1 MTVGR
6 SDYRNLNLVSPFNPT
21 PTAPVSAA
29 LVLTPDV
36 ALTRSPAPIIPPA
49 PTRCTRLNS
58 EFAAAAARLTGPQRT
73 GGIGGSPRARLH
85 NSRHRP
91 AAAGSAPH
99 AAGLFDELDKLLDAQ
114 RFLISGVRAASPGK
128 PFGRRNY
135 NSFVRAYEGYA
146 KRTMER
152 ALAAT
157 RKRHA
162 HRIASLSNAQGTEFA
177 KAYWPP

>member
-91 AAAGSAPH
+91 AAAGSAPPCGGTLRRTRQSALC
-99 AAGLFDELDKLLDAQ
+99 AAL
-114 RFLISGVRAASPGK
+114 PY
-128 PFGRRNY
+128 RRGAR
-135 NSFVRAYEGYA
+135 SEPR
-146 KRTMER
+146 
-152 ALAAT
+152 
-157 RKRHA
+157 
-162 HRIASLSNAQGTEFA
+162 GTV
-177 KAYWPP
+177 

>member
-85 NSRHRP
+85 HSRHRP
-91 AAAGSAPH
+91 AAPASAPH
-99 AAGLFDELDKLLDAQ
+99 AAGLFDQLGKLLDAP
-114 RFLISGVRAASPGK
+114 RLLVSGGGAARPRETFRRRDDNFL
-128 PFGRRNY
+128 
-135 NSFVRAYEGYA
+135 
-146 KRTMER
+146 
-152 ALAAT
+152 
-157 RKRHA
+157 
-162 HRIASLSNAQGTEFA
+162 
-177 KAYWPP
+177 